1 VKAPLPPRVVP
12 MSSGGRLL
20 GCVST
25 ILMHLSMP
33 LGLRIQPAGRVVREL
48 PPSFRVPSIRFSP
61 TRPRLVSLLTDG
73 VRAGPKKKN
82 PRDLRLR
89 RYLWRRQT
97 QALWKREFPPKGKR
111 TSSSTPQPKT
121 SGVLTLFH
129 SPDCQIRL
137 GQDSIGIFKPVN
149 RQKKIPRI
157 ARGINRDL
165 HRHGSCRR
173 CESLNLLP

>member
-1 VKAPLPPRVVP
+1 MRLLVKAPLPPRVVP

-73 VRAGPKKKN
+73 VRAGPKRKT
-82 PRDLRLR
+82 PQGFG
-89 RYLWRRQT
+89 WSVTSGGRQT
-97 QALWKREFPPKGKR
+97 QAFARKEFPPEGKR

-121 SGVLTLFH
+121 YGVLYL
-129 SPDCQIRL
+129 SSIRRTAKS
-137 GQDSIGIFKPVN
+137 D
-149 RQKKIPRI
+149 
-157 ARGINRDL
+157 
-165 HRHGSCRR
+165 
-173 CESLNLLP
+173 

>member
-1 VKAPLPPRVVP
+1 MRLLVKAPLPPRVVP

-73 VRAGPKKKN
+73 VRAGPKRKT
-82 PRDLRLR
+82 PQGFGWSVTSGEGRLR
-89 RYLWRRQT
+89 RLLERNFPRRENALHHQRPNQKLMGFLTYLAFAGLPNPTR
-97 QALWKREFPPKGKR
+97 A
-111 TSSSTPQPKT
+111 
-121 SGVLTLFH
+121 
-129 SPDCQIRL
+129 RL
-137 GQDSIGIFKPVN
+137 YRNI
-149 RQKKIPRI
+149 
-157 ARGINRDL
+157 
-165 HRHGSCRR
+165 
-173 CESLNLLP
+173 